1 MQRVLILVILT
12 SALVTVTTLVAAAAA
27 AFFWGGT
34 VGITGNDRASSG
46 LMAAIY
52 APFALLALILPLL
65 SAPMARL
72 ALRLGGSASGTAP
85 FVLPPALAWVAVFA
99 GAEGFTALARAAA
112 GEPPFS
118 HFVVRPRA
126 ARRLRRSRR
135 LPPEEIAGS
144 CSRHFDRCAVAPCNG
159 R

>member
-1 MQRVLILVILT
+1 MPRTLILVMLT

-34 VGITGNDRASSG
+34 VGIAGPDRASSG

-72 ALRLGGSASGTAP
+72 ALRLAGSDAGTAP
-85 FVLPPALAWVAVFA
+85 LVLPPALAWVTLFA
-99 GAEGFTALARAAA
+99 GAEVLTALARTAA

-118 HFVVRPRA
+118 PSLFVHALLAGYA
-126 ARRLRRSRR
+126 AAAAYLLRRT
-135 LPPEEIAGS
+135 PENVRDTSI
-144 CSRHFDRCAVAPCNG
+144 DAP
-159 R
+159 

>member
-34 VGITGNDRASSG
+34 VGVTGIDRASSG

-52 APFALLALILPLL
+52 APFALLALVLPLL

-72 ALRLGGSASGTAP
+72 ALRMGGSASGTAP

-99 GAEGFTALARAAA
+99 GAEVFTALARAAA
-112 GEPPFS
+112 GEQPFS
-118 HFVVRPRA
+118 PSLFVHALLAGYA
-126 ARRLRRSRR
+126 AAAAYLLRRSPDDVRDT
-135 LPPEEIAGS
+135 S
-144 CSRHFDRCAVAPCNG
+144 TDAP
-159 R
+159 